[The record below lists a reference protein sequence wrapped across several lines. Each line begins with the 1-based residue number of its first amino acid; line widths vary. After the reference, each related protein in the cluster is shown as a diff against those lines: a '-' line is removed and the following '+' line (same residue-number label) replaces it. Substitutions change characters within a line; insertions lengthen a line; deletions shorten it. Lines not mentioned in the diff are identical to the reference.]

1 MPVPTVKRVSFGV
14 DSVRSHDRRGRP
26 HDAAGVTTASWLD
39 RPGGP
44 CRGRSFQVEVTIQ
57 LSAVTEWLTLH
68 RERLSV
74 L

>member
-1 MPVPTVKRVSFGV
+1 
-14 DSVRSHDRRGRP
+14 
-26 HDAAGVTTASWLD
+26 VTTASWLD